1 MPNRSKNPKEASM
14 KSRDGFEVVNELM
27 REEVNRRAVLK
38 ALGWSAVGLAGAG
51 PLAGPSFAQAPKPKY
66 GGTIKIGSF
75 GNIDTL
81 DAHNTT
87 SIVACSIHNNIYNGL
102 LKIVSTDGKSVDFKP
117 ELARE
122 WEIQGDRVHVF
133 RLHKGVT
140 FHNGDPFTAADVKW
154 NLERVKDKNQ
164 APIHAWKL
172 ELPEAIETP
181 DSHTVKLHFTKP
193 YPFLRVAFT
202 GSTGRAATILNP
214 RMVKERGKAYGRNPV
229 GTGPFKFVEWKEGD
243 YILLEKNPNYWETD
257 EAGGKLPYLDKV
269 MIKIVIEPSTLV
281 AALKTGEVD
290 LINNVAPQFIGDLR
304 KDAKLTALSAVGGNW
319 VCMHM
324 NMAKEPFTDKALRK
338 AVTFAIDRKELLDK
352 VEFGE
357 GIVAHGPISPPMG
370 AFYDPAFESGKNGQH
385 FDPEQAK
392 AFMKQAKYDGRELLL
407 LSVNTGA
414 APRRAEMVQAHL
426 AKIGIKVRIEV
437 ADFPTF
443 RRRWLQERQWD
454 LVQVQWD
461 ADLDPDETLYPELH
475 STETW
480 NAGKW
485 VNKDFDRAVE
495 LAREESDFKK
505 RKKYYEDSVRAILE
519 DAPVAILLH
528 INEQKIHHKYVKGF
542 QMIPA
547 GLINMHSVW
556 LDKA

>member
-1 MPNRSKNPKEASM
+1 M
-14 KSRDGFEVVNELM
+14 KSRDGFE
-27 REEVNRRAVLK
+27 EVNRELREGAWRDDPVSRRTMLQ
-38 ALGWSAVGLAGAG
+38 ALGLTAAGLAAG
-51 PLAGPSFAQAPKPKY
+51 LPLSGPGVAQGQTPKR

-75 GNIDTL
+75 QNIDTL

-87 SIVACSIHNNIYNGL
+87 FITACAIHNNIYNGL
-102 LKIVSTDGKSVDFKP
+102 LKITSTDGKSVDFKP

-122 WEIQGDRVHVF
+122 WEVQGDRVHVF

-140 FHNGDPFTAADVKW
+140 FHNGDPCTAADIKW
-154 NLERVKDKNQ
+154 NLERVKDKAQ

-172 ELPEAIETP
+172 ALLESIETP
-181 DSHTVKLHFTKP
+181 DPLTVKLSFAKP

-202 GSTGRAATILNP
+202 GSTGRAATILSP
-214 RMVKERGKAYGRNPV
+214 RAVKEKGKVYGRSPV

-243 YILLEKNPNYWETD
+243 FISLERFADYWEKD
-257 EAGGKLPYLDKV
+257 AAGGKLPYLDKV
-269 MIKIVIEPSTLV
+269 QIKFIIEPSTLV

-290 LINNVAPQFIGDLR
+290 GINNVSPQFVADLR
-304 KDAKLTALSAVGGNW
+304 KDPKLTVSTAVGGNW
-319 VCMHM
+319 RCLHM
-324 NMAKEPFTDKALRK
+324 NLAKEPFSDKNLRK
-338 AVTFAIDRKELLDK
+338 AVAFAIDRKEILDR

-370 AFYDPAFESGKNGQH
+370 GFYDAAFETGKNGQY
-385 FDPEQAK
+385 FDLEQAK
-392 AFMKQAKYDGRELLL
+392 ALMKQSKYPNGTEVLL
-407 LSVNTGA
+407 LSGNAGTV
-414 APRRAEMVQAHL
+414 PRQAEVLQAQL
-426 AKIGIKVRIEV
+426 AKIGIKVNIEL
-437 ADFPTF
+437 ADAPTF

-475 STETW
+475 SGEAW

-485 VNKDFDRAVE
+485 ANADFDKMVE
-495 LAREESDFKK
+495 GARSENDFKK
-505 RKKYYEDSVRAILE
+505 RKKFYEEAVRLIVE

-528 INEQKIHHKYVKGF
+528 LNEQKVFQKYVKGF

-547 GLINMHSVW
+547 GLTDMHRVW
-556 LDKA
+556 LDRA